1 MAKTS
6 TPFFGGDFEKF
17 AAFFDPTKFGPESLG
32 KFFPSPVVTPEAV
45 ANAQRKNFE
54 AFAKASKLWAEG
66 AQAVAQRQVE
76 LTREAFETAGKAA
89 SDIAATDSV
98 EGKLGKQADLVK
110 KSYEA
115 GVTNLQE
122 LAEMSTASNRKAGE
136 VLNARMSEGLGEF
149 AKQVQS
155 VKFG

>member
-17 AAFFDPTKFGPESLG
+17 AAFFYPTKFGPESLG

-76 LTREAFETAGKAA
+76 LTRQAFETAGKAA

-122 LAEMSTASNRKAGE
+122 LAEMSSASNRKAGE

-155 VKFG
+155 VKFS